1 MQKTLEEHAQNGVR
15 REPNSDSVEG
25 ARRTLYPSRVRK
37 IAFVGDHLPRKCG
50 IATFTSDLL
59 AAVSAAHPQ
68 SQSFCVSVNDIK
80 GGYEYPEVVRFE
92 IEEQD
97 LSSYLRA
104 ADFLNISNVDIVC
117 LQHEFGMFGGP
128 AGGHILAFLRE
139 LRMPVVTTLH
149 TVLREP
155 RADQRRVMQELISL
169 STRLV
174 VMADQGR
181 QILQDIYEAPSAKI
195 DLIAHGIPDMGFVD
209 PTYFKDQFGVEGKV
223 VLLTFGLLSP
233 NKGIECVLNALPSIV
248 AEYPE
253 VVYIVLGA
261 THPNELREHG
271 EAYRLSLEI
280 LAKKNKIEK
289 NVIFYNQ
296 FVDLENLKEFIGA
309 ADLYIT
315 PYLNEA
321 QITSGTL
328 AYAFGAG
335 KAVVS
340 TPYWHAAELLAD
352 DRGVLVPFG
361 DAAAMA
367 HEVRELLRDD
377 TRRHAMRKNAYRIGR
392 EMVWGNVAQLYMRS
406 FELARLQGAALSR
419 KSLATRTL
427 DQSPRELPELKLN
440 HLSRM
445 TDSTGVFQHA
455 VFGVPNFSEGY
466 CTDDNARAFI
476 LAVLLGELGE
486 EPEPLRTVATTYAAF
501 LHHAFDTRT
510 KRFHN
515 HMSFDRRWL
524 DHQGSEDCQG
534 RALWAL
540 GIGVGRS
547 PFRSF
552 QMMAGQLFAL
562 ALPAFADFTSPRA
575 WAFGLIGIHEYLRR
589 LNGDSLVNQTR
600 ETLTC
605 KLMGLLERN
614 ARPDWFWFEEEL
626 SYDNAKLAHALI
638 LSGRAT
644 GKPEVFERG
653 LQALRW
659 LNELQISEKGHFQP
673 IGSNGFYRRGGTRA
687 HFDQQPIEAQAMV
700 SACLEAYRATSD
712 LWWYEQAQRAFDW
725 FIGWNDLGLEL
736 YSPESGGCG
745 DGLHVD
751 RVNGN
756 QGAESTL
763 AFLLSLAEMRQ
774 AQNMV
779 TSFREPI
786 AIGAV

>member
-1 MQKTLEEHAQNGVR
+1 MKE
-15 REPNSDSVEG
+15 NSK
-25 ARRTLYPSRVRK
+25 VRK

-59 AAVSAAHPQ
+59 AAVASAHPE
-68 SQSFCVSVNDIK
+68 SQCLAVSVNDVE

-117 LQHEFGMFGGP
+117 LQHEFGIFGGP

-149 TVLREP
+149 TVLSEP
-155 RADQRRVMQELISL
+155 RAEQLRVMQKLISL

-174 VMADQGR
+174 IMSERGR
-181 QILQDIYEAPSAKI
+181 QMMQDIYQAPPAKI
-195 DLIAHGIPDMGFVD
+195 DLIPHGIPDVGFVD
-209 PTYFKDQFGVEGKV
+209 PTYFKDQFGVEGRV

-233 NKGIECVLNALPSIV
+233 NKGIENVLNALPEIL
-248 AEYPE
+248 AEFPD

-280 LAKKNKIEK
+280 LAKKQKIEK

-296 FVDLENLKEFIGA
+296 FVDIENLKEFLGA

-328 AYAFGAG
+328 AYAFGSG

-361 DAAAMA
+361 DSQAVAR
-367 HEVRELLRDD
+367 EVIGLLRDD

-392 EMVWGNVAQLYMRS
+392 DMVWSNVAQQYMRS
-406 FELARLQGAALSR
+406 FESSRLEGAARSR
-419 KSLATRTL
+419 KSLATKTL
-427 DQSPRELPELKLN
+427 DQKPRELPDLKLS

-455 VFGVPNFSEGY
+455 IFSAPNFSEGY
-466 CTDDNARAFI
+466 CTDDNARAFV
-476 LAVLLGELGE
+476 LAVLLGELREDPE
-486 EPEPLRTVATTYAAF
+486 EARTLATTCAAF
-501 LHHAFDTRT
+501 LHYAFDPDT

-524 DHQGSEDCQG
+524 DPQGSEDSQG

-540 GIGVGRS
+540 GVCVGRS
-547 PFRSF
+547 PSRSF
-552 QMMAGQLFAL
+552 HMMAGQLFAQ
-562 ALPAFADFTSPRA
+562 ALPPVTEFTSP
-575 WAFGLIGIHEYLRR
+575 
-589 LNGDSLVNQTR
+589 
-600 ETLTC
+600 
-605 KLMGLLERN
+605 
-614 ARPDWFWFEEEL
+614 
-626 SYDNAKLAHALI
+626 
-638 LSGRAT
+638 
-644 GKPEVFERG
+644 
-653 LQALRW
+653 
-659 LNELQISEKGHFQP
+659 
-673 IGSNGFYRRGGTRA
+673 
-687 HFDQQPIEAQAMV
+687 
-700 SACLEAYRATSD
+700 
-712 LWWYEQAQRAFDW
+712 
-725 FIGWNDLGLEL
+725 
-736 YSPESGGCG
+736 
-745 DGLHVD
+745 
-751 RVNGN
+751 
-756 QGAESTL
+756 
-763 AFLLSLAEMRQ
+763 
-774 AQNMV
+774 
-779 TSFREPI
+779 
-786 AIGAV
+786 